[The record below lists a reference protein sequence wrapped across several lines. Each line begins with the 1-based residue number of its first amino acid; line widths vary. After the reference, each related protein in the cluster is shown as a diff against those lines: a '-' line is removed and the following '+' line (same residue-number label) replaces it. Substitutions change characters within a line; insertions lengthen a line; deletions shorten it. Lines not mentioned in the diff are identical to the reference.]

1 MCLHNTIREFKQ
13 WKVRREAELQSEEER
28 KLNVEYNTMRSKVQ
42 SEIDLVKRKLEEE
55 KNAKMQQVE
64 LEIAEKNRVS
74 EICGL
79 RLPLCSILV
88 VLADISAHLKGNPG
102 GT

>member
-1 MCLHNTIREFKQ
+1 MCLLNRELKQ

-28 KLNVEYNTMRSKVQ
+28 KLNVDYDQMRQKIQ

-55 KNAKMQQVE
+55 KNAKMQQME

-79 RLPLCSILV
+79 CLPLCSILV
-88 VLADISAHLKGNPG
+88 VHADISAHL
-102 GT
+102 